1 MRKYFSA
8 QCKRLLHTLPGAVC
22 VVLVLMGALLVAY
35 TAMVDAEANAE
46 ENQKIHLAICGS
58 TDDPFL
64 QMGMMAITSFDNTR
78 FSIELQQCS
87 EEEAKLALQ
96 NGDLAAYAVIPD
108 GFMEQ
113 ALHGNIMPLRLVSTT
128 GNAGLISVF
137 KEEVSQ
143 VFSTLLLEAQ
153 KGVYGMMNGFWDYGV
168 PYQQDLVNELCFTYV
183 DYVLERGN
191 TYTLQELGISDML
204 GMEDYLLCGLA
215 VLLMLL
221 TCLPFA
227 PVLLQK
233 DRALSAMLAAKGIGH
248 IRQALAELAAYGLA
262 LLATVTAAGIAVMAF
277 LGIPDVYQLMDILS
291 GILPAL
297 LMAITLSF
305 CVYSISSHLI
315 SGVLLQFFLTV
326 ALCFVSGCM
335 YPVFFFPMEV
345 QRFSA
350 WLPTG
355 LARSRMAVAFTGTG
369 DETQLLVLMAY
380 CALFAGIGIWA
391 RVGKCRQAGR

>member
-1 MRKYFSA
+1 
-8 QCKRLLHTLPGAVC
+8 
-22 VVLVLMGALLVAY
+22 
-35 TAMVDAEANAE
+35 
-46 ENQKIHLAICGS
+46 
-58 TDDPFL
+58 
-64 QMGMMAITSFDNTR
+64 
-78 FSIELQQCS
+78 
-87 EEEAKLALQ
+87 
-96 NGDLAAYAVIPD
+96 
-108 GFMEQ
+108 
-113 ALHGNIMPLRLVSTT
+113 
-128 GNAGLISVF
+128 
-137 KEEVSQ
+137 
-143 VFSTLLLEAQ
+143 
-153 KGVYGMMNGFWDYGV
+153 
-168 PYQQDLVNELCFTYV
+168 
-183 DYVLERGN
+183 
-191 TYTLQELGISDML
+191 ML